1 MPVVPTTSGRQ
12 VQSRGVQTGGF
23 QTFDVPQA
31 GQVLANVADQYA
43 VAYGE
48 ARQKANV
55 ALSQDAILQ
64 LNQRSNERLYN
75 PQTGFYAQQGKNAIG
90 KGQEYISGFDQD
102 VEEIAASLTD
112 EAARNMFLQQARTQ
126 KIQFSTGVLRHEIGQ
141 TNAYE
146 DEQYQATRKLWI
158 QNEADAWNDPQ
169 TATLAR
175 NSRMV
180 AIARYGAAR
189 GWSQERILEEIESD
203 DRSATEMRAKNY
215 AAANPEGW
223 LNGLFQKNDS
233 VGMDMRAIRL
243 VESGDRHFNPD
254 GSILEGPKTSSG
266 ERAQGKY
273 QLMPGTGKELAAKR
287 GVEYN
292 PTDEQ
297 QHEMLASDYVNQLYG
312 KYGSEILTGAAYN
325 WGMGNVDKLIAKVG
339 DPRKGEIS
347 EEEFI
352 RNLPSETQGWLS
364 RYRKNKTGM
373 DPLTIY
379 QIDNLANSQIEKQR
393 KLILEQLEPAINNT
407 MAQLYNGEV
416 PDYIPAQET
425 IIRGYGKNADK
436 IINQLDIAIDN
447 ARIFQAIQYL
457 PPSQQ
462 QEEMQ
467 KVKPEVNDPHYALK
481 LDAYGKLS
489 ALLQRSNEAIQAQ
502 RDSRRFNE
510 ALTIGEKLDPSN
522 KSMQKAADYTEMAQN
537 FRINDASTHDGVVR
551 LVAQTGI
558 MPSQVITQLSAV
570 SRSSNQEVVKNAA
583 ELFSRLYETD
593 NASIGNM
600 PKDMQGFYLTV
611 KQLTDAGMSSDA
623 AIVEAQSKTYNQTDA
638 LRAQLSSV
646 QSTREYKK
654 ERDSAAN
661 SAVSNMTHWLRW
673 DPSADDQTPEAALF
687 RNDYQMLY
695 DVNYR
700 LAGGNADV
708 AKQMTNQ
715 QIARTWSISEVNG
728 EAQFMKYAPEAL
740 YQYGPSG
747 WIAAQWKAEKEKI
760 MYGDDLHKPA
770 PSFNRPSTEAGALGL
785 NKPRSL
791 VGGELILVPDLSTP
805 RDKLYSVVIRTK
817 DKDGITRDDLFYDKH
832 GRQMR
837 WGPSLEDWEP
847 YKKMQQERE
856 QHEQEE
862 IMRGQAIRNFKD
874 KHRALDEQYQRLH
887 NERMDKF
894 KDYFSWGSK

>member
-1 MPVVPTTSGRQ
+1 
-12 VQSRGVQTGGF
+12 
-23 QTFDVPQA
+23 
-31 GQVLANVADQYA
+31 
-43 VAYGE
+43 
-48 ARQKANV
+48 
-55 ALSQDAILQ
+55 
-64 LNQRSNERLYN
+64 
-75 PQTGFYAQQGKNAIG
+75 
-90 KGQEYISGFDQD
+90 
-102 VEEIAASLTD
+102 
-112 EAARNMFLQQARTQ
+112 
-126 KIQFSTGVLRHEIGQ
+126 
-141 TNAYE
+141 
-146 DEQYQATRKLWI
+146 
-158 QNEADAWNDPQ
+158 
-169 TATLAR
+169 
-175 NSRMV
+175 MV

-223 LNGLFQKNDS
+223 LNGQFQKNDS
-233 VGMDMRAIRL
+233 GGMDMRAIRL

-646 QSTREYKK
+646 QSTRE
-654 ERDSAAN
+654 
-661 SAVSNMTHWLRW
+661 
-673 DPSADDQTPEAALF
+673 
-687 RNDYQMLY
+687 
-695 DVNYR
+695 
-700 LAGGNADV
+700 
-708 AKQMTNQ
+708 
-715 QIARTWSISEVNG
+715 
-728 EAQFMKYAPEAL
+728 
-740 YQYGPSG
+740 
-747 WIAAQWKAEKEKI
+747 
-760 MYGDDLHKPA
+760 
-770 PSFNRPSTEAGALGL
+770 
-785 NKPRSL
+785 
-791 VGGELILVPDLSTP
+791 
-805 RDKLYSVVIRTK
+805 
-817 DKDGITRDDLFYDKH
+817 
-832 GRQMR
+832 
-837 WGPSLEDWEP
+837 
-847 YKKMQQERE
+847 
-856 QHEQEE
+856 
-862 IMRGQAIRNFKD
+862 
-874 KHRALDEQYQRLH
+874 
-887 NERMDKF
+887 
-894 KDYFSWGSK
+894 

>member
-1 MPVVPTTSGRQ
+1 
-12 VQSRGVQTGGF
+12 
-23 QTFDVPQA
+23 
-31 GQVLANVADQYA
+31 
-43 VAYGE
+43 
-48 ARQKANV
+48 
-55 ALSQDAILQ
+55 
-64 LNQRSNERLYN
+64 
-75 PQTGFYAQQGKNAIG
+75 
-90 KGQEYISGFDQD
+90 
-102 VEEIAASLTD
+102 
-112 EAARNMFLQQARTQ
+112 
-126 KIQFSTGVLRHEIGQ
+126 
-141 TNAYE
+141 
-146 DEQYQATRKLWI
+146 
-158 QNEADAWNDPQ
+158 
-169 TATLAR
+169 
-175 NSRMV
+175 
-180 AIARYGAAR
+180 
-189 GWSQERILEEIESD
+189 
-203 DRSATEMRAKNY
+203 
-215 AAANPEGW
+215 
-223 LNGLFQKNDS
+223 
-233 VGMDMRAIRL
+233 
-243 VESGDRHFNPD
+243 
-254 GSILEGPKTSSG
+254 
-266 ERAQGKY
+266 
-273 QLMPGTGKELAAKR
+273 
-287 GVEYN
+287 
-292 PTDEQ
+292 
-297 QHEMLASDYVNQLYG
+297 
-312 KYGSEILTGAAYN
+312 
-325 WGMGNVDKLIAKVG
+325 
-339 DPRKGEIS
+339 
-347 EEEFI
+347 
-352 RNLPSETQGWLS
+352 
-364 RYRKNKTGM
+364 
-373 DPLTIY
+373 
-379 QIDNLANSQIEKQR
+379 
-393 KLILEQLEPAINNT
+393 
-407 MAQLYNGEV
+407 
-416 PDYIPAQET
+416 
-425 IIRGYGKNADK
+425 
-436 IINQLDIAIDN
+436 
-447 ARIFQAIQYL
+447 
-457 PPSQQ
+457 
-462 QEEMQ
+462 MQ

-583 ELFSRLYETD
+583 NLFSRLYETD

-661 SAVSNMTHWLRW
+661 SAVSNMAHWLRW

-760 MYGDDLHKPA
+760 MYGDDLHKLS

-785 NKPRSL
+785 NTPRSL

-862 IMRGQAIRNFKD
+862 IMRGQAIQNFKD

>member
-1 MPVVPTTSGRQ
+1 MPVVPTVSGRQ
-12 VQSRGVQTGGF
+12 VESRGVQSAGL
-23 QTFDVPQA
+23 QTFSQQGIGDAFVRAGTEAIDVLGQA
-31 GQVLANVADQYA
+31 KQRANIALAQ
-43 VAYGE
+43 E
-48 ARQKANV
+48 ASLN
-55 ALSQDAILQ
+55 LSQISSDL
-64 LNQRSNERLYN
+64 LNN
-75 PQTGFYAQQGKNAIG
+75 PETGLLNLKGKNAIG
-90 KGQEYISGFDQD
+90 KGHEYTQQFDAQ
-102 VEEIAASLTD
+102 VEQLAMSLPD
-112 EAARNMFLQQARTQ
+112 EQARNAFMQQAQQQR
-126 KIQFSTGVLRHEIGQ
+126 IQFTTQAGRHEIGQ
-141 TNAYE
+141 INAYE

-223 LNGLFQKNDS
+223 LNGQFQKNDS
-233 VGMDMRAIRL
+233 GGMDMRAIRL

-447 ARIFQAIQYL
+447 ARIFQTIQYL